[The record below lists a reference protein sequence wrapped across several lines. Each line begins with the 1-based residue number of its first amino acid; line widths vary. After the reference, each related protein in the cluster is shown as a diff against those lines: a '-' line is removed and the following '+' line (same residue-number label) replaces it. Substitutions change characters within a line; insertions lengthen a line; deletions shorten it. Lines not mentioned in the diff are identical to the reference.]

1 MMSPSDHLPVLPF
14 PSRSEWEDW
23 LAAHHATSRG
33 LWVQIARQDA
43 GVASVSYAEALDA
56 AICYGW
62 IDGQKGAVDDRFWR
76 QRFGPRG
83 PRSRW
88 SQRNRARAED
98 LEREG
103 RLREAGRREVERAR
117 QDGRWDAAYA
127 GQREATVPDDLQRAL
142 DADPEALAFFETLR
156 GANRYAILYRVED
169 ARRPETRARRIEQ
182 FVTMCREH
190 RTLH

>member
-1 MMSPSDHLPVLPF
+1 MSPSEDLPLLPF
-14 PSRSEWEDW
+14 ASQREWEDW
-23 LAAHHATSRG
+23 LETHHETSRG
-33 LWVQIARQDA
+33 LWLKIAKQDS
-43 GVASVSYAEALDA
+43 GVASVSYSDALDS

-83 PRSRW
+83 PRSKW
-88 SQRNRARAED
+88 SVNNRERAQR

-103 RLREAGRREVERAR
+103 RLREAGRREAALAR

-127 GQREATVPDDLQRAL
+127 GQRQATVPEDLQRAL
-142 DADPEALAFFETLR
+142 EADPEALAFFQTLTA
-156 GANRYAILYRVED
+156 ANRYAILYRVQD
-169 ARRPETRARRIEQ
+169 ARRPDTRARRIEQ
-182 FVTMCREH
+182 YVAMCRGH